1 MIDLL
6 YDYDAET
13 LKNVI
18 FDLDNEIATN
28 CVAMRIPVTPRKT
41 KTSYE
46 CPRCGWRL
54 KGRRSQYANPNF
66 CSECGQR
73 IGWTSII

>member
-13 LKNVI
+13 LKSTILNLHS
-18 FDLDNEIATN
+18 DIATN
-28 CVAMRIPVTPRKT
+28 CVEMRIPVKPRKT

-46 CPRCGWRL
+46 CPRCRWRL
-54 KGRRSQYANPNF
+54 KGIRSRLSKPNF
-66 CSECGQR
+66 CSGCGQR
-73 IGWTSII
+73 IDWASTI